1 MCIRDRYYTIPKFL
15 KDDITQIKPVV
26 MATVPR
32 LWEAI
37 HDGFFQAL
45 KKMPSK
51 KQKLIKFLIS
61 NSSVFKRSLRKIR
74 NIDINQITFKS
85 KIPLLGSVIRRYP
98 LHKLSTIFLWPN
110 ILRQLCGEKLKFP
123 INGGGAV
130 SYTHLTLP
138 TILRV

>member
-1 MCIRDRYYTIPKFL
+1 MSQRNTFRFSGRPRSVKNSSDVINFWIKFL

-51 KQKLIKFLIS
+51 KQKLIKFLVN
-61 NSSVFKRSLRKIR
+61 NSSVKGDLAEVKQQRRIKKKAEIY
-74 NIDINQITFKS
+74 NQF
-85 KIPLLGSVIRRYP
+85 RR
-98 LHKLSTIFLWPN
+98 
-110 ILRQLCGEKLKFP
+110 
-123 INGGGAV
+123 
-130 SYTHLTLP
+130 
-138 TILRV
+138 

>member
-1 MCIRDRYYTIPKFL
+1 
-15 KDDITQIKPVV
+15 

-74 NIDINQITFKS
+74 NINWRTF
-85 KIPLLGSVIRRYP
+85 
-98 LHKLSTIFLWPN
+98 
-110 ILRQLCGEKLKFP
+110 C
-123 INGGGAV
+123 
-130 SYTHLTLP
+130 
-138 TILRV
+138 